1 MSTLI
6 ANTLQGINTIK
17 YDGSTTAMTIDSAG
31 RMGVSNPIYVWAR
44 RSSGNLSA
52 DGNIVWNTE
61 MIDTASA
68 YNNTTGIFTCP
79 RDGHYEVHWHYLHR
93 FNGYIRTTLLKNG
106 SYVWGSSSA
115 TVLYSN
121 NNDSGDEQ
129 QVSAFGIVNCS
140 ANDTLY
146 IVISGRSG
154 AADIYGSSNSHNGF
168 MVKFLG

>member
-6 ANTLQGINTIK
+6 TTTLQGINTIK
-17 YDGSTTAMTIDSAG
+17 RDASTTAMTIDSNG

-52 DGNIVWNTE
+52 DGNIVWDTE

-121 NNDSGDEQ
+121 NTDSGDEQ

>member
-6 ANTLQGINTIK
+6 TTTVQGVQNIK
-17 YDGSTTAMTIDSAG
+17 YDASTTAMTIDSNG

-52 DGNIVWNTE
+52 DGNIVWDTE

-121 NNDSGDEQ
+121 NTDSGDEQ